1 VSDGVWKYFA
11 TFGLLLAAGMG
22 FPIPEEV
29 PVVGGGIAAGHAANQ
44 EVPQH
49 PYWFIMLP
57 VCIIG
62 VVVSDSI
69 LYSIGRF
76 GGQRLLDRPWIQKHF
91 VRPEKR
97 QQIEDNFHKYGI
109 KILLG
114 ARFLPGIRAP
124 IFVMAGVLRL
134 PIARFVCADGIYA
147 IPGVSI
153 LFGLAYWY
161 TDSFLTL
168 FEHIH
173 HKVGIVQ
180 HLIVVLVLSGVAGY
194 FLYAFNRRRVATG
207 DPHELP
213 TIVTKILPHELDE
226 IKSSESPLRRDHAS
240 NTINGSDSGMD
251 KQPPATATRVDGIS
265 KPKRDA

>member
-1 VSDGVWKYFA
+1 VTEGVWKYFA

-22 FPIPEEV
+22 FPIPEEL

-44 EVPQH
+44 AQSQH
-49 PYWFIMLP
+49 PYWYIMLP
-57 VCIIG
+57 VCIVG
-62 VVVSDSI
+62 VVVSDGI
-69 LYSIGRF
+69 LYSIGRY
-76 GGQRLLDRPWIQKHF
+76 GGQRLLDRPWIKKHF

-97 QQIEDNFHKYGI
+97 REIEDNFHKYGF

-134 PIARFVCADGIYA
+134 PLARFLFADGIYA

-153 LFGLAYWY
+153 LFGLSYWY
-161 TDSFLTL
+161 TDSFITI

-173 HKVGIVQ
+173 KEVRIVQ
-180 HLIVVLVLSGVAGY
+180 HLIVVLVLSGAAGY
-194 FLYAFNRRRVATG
+194 FIYAFNRRRVVTG

-213 TIVTKILPHELDE
+213 AIVTKILPHELDE
-226 IKSSESPLRRDHAS
+226 IEHKGTPPPFDHSTNNKTAETNDGSTKQATVDAVRRDGQNLSH
-240 NTINGSDSGMD
+240 
-251 KQPPATATRVDGIS
+251 
-265 KPKRDA
+265 